1 MNTARCAAVALGV
14 AVAGTLVAAPAMADG
29 NYPPKNDGAAV
40 VVIPGVVYPG
50 ANKTGISP
58 RAEVQSGTVVAYDC
72 GATTGSIAAS
82 GNGRTGS
89 ATGLQLTETKLPVR
103 YTKPGSYTVSVC
115 GGASLAVTVKAAGKN
130 LGGGGA
136 ANASGGG
143 ASTSGGGDGV
153 TASSVSGADLA
164 RTGGSGLGA
173 VWMGG
178 GLVALGAGFVVA
190 TTRRKQRA

>member
-50 ANKTGISP
+50 ANKTGVSP
-58 RAEVQSGTVVAYDC
+58 TAEVQSGTVVAYDC
-72 GATTGSIAAS
+72 GAATGSIAAS

-89 ATGLQLTETKLPVR
+89 ATGLQLTDTKLPVR

-136 ANASGGG
+136 ASNNGG
-143 ASTSGGGDGV
+143 ASNNGHGV
-153 TASSVSGADLA
+153 TASSAAGADLA
-164 RTGGSGLGA
+164 STGGSGLGA